1 MATIKLNLS
10 INSSDVLPFVVAI
23 DETKEIS
30 TASDTNANASSMGQ
44 LVCSS
49 SDAKTINTGIDGG
62 IDNRALVYIK
72 NTGSVATGGAAAD
85 PNIIVDD
92 VSDDTDPILE
102 IAPGEF
108 CLFTY
113 NSGANSSLTV
123 ETASGTGYCE
133 FLVIELT

>member
-1 MATIKLNLS
+1 MATIKVNLS

-30 TASDTNANASSMGQ
+30 TTSDTNANASSMGQ

-49 SDAKTINTGIDGG
+49 SDAKTINTEIDGG
-62 IDNRALVYIK
+62 VDNRALVYIK

-92 VSDDTDPILE
+92 ESTPIME

-108 CLFTY
+108 CFLPY
-113 NSGANSSLTV
+113 NGGANSTLTV

>member
-1 MATIKLNLS
+1 MATIKVNLS

-23 DETKEIS
+23 DESKEIS
-30 TASDTNANASSMGQ
+30 TASDANAN
-44 LVCSS
+44 SS
-49 SDAKTINTGIDGG
+49 SAGKLTVGTTALTINTEIDGG

-72 NTGSVATGGAAAD
+72 NTGAIATGAVAAD

-92 VSDDTDPILE
+92 ETVPIME

-108 CLFTY
+108 CFLPY
-113 NSGANSSLTV
+113 NGGANSSLTV

-133 FLVIELT
+133 YLIIELT